1 MAIIAITPYS
11 KLNKETILIGANC
24 LSDKSHQE
32 RTDKELQI
40 INPYQNHNDIAK
52 AAEYCWNVSLEYC
65 DYLGNLLNEIQGVS
79 YSSSYWKTILLPWVI
94 AFVENLY
101 DRYLRLR
108 IVRENF
114 PDAVIEIPKIE
125 LSFPLYKK
133 SFDVWTQ
140 AHLHSINTKIYS
152 LLIELMGLNHNIKY
166 LDINIEDSEN
176 NMYKFNQTDFT
187 VFFKRNIKKLIKTLN
202 IWKWMDCPLGN
213 VPSLRDEGF
222 LKQPIDRGEITFE
235 HTDDEFKFILH
246 NFMRWALP
254 VSLLEEYRGRNI
266 TAKEFLLKKNI
277 RAVNISN
284 TFWVNDTLKF
294 LIAEVRENSGK
305 IIGNQHG
312 GGYGNYVIATPER
325 IEREIADFFI
335 SWGWTDKR
343 TSPTIPLP
351 DPRLSKLAN
360 TYHGKNKKILF
371 IGTHGPMYMFRYQS
385 YWMPEFVYQKFYHMK
400 RIFFQKLKEPIQK
413 HIVYRPYPHEYGW
426 QERDRIKEI
435 LPDVYFNEYPL
446 LSVQSMKDYSLV
458 VIDHPSTSFLESL
471 VINAPTILF
480 WDNEQCP
487 MREEAN
493 PYFQLLLDKG
503 ILYYNPE
510 DAANKVN
517 EIWDDVQ
524 GWWQKPEVQKA
535 KDDFCWRFARTS
547 KNWRKEWRDFLRT
560 LK

>member
-1 MAIIAITPYS
+1 MTLIAITPYS

-24 LSDKSHQE
+24 LADKDSQE
-32 RTDKELQI
+32 RINEELQI
-40 INPYQNHNDIAK
+40 INPYQNHDDIAK

-65 DYLGNLLNEIQGVS
+65 DYLGKLLNKIQGVS
-79 YSSSYWKTILLPWVI
+79 YGSSYWKAILLLWMI

-101 DRYLRLR
+101 DRYLRLC

-114 PDAVIEIPKIE
+114 PDAMIEIPKIE

-152 LLIELMGLNHNIKY
+152 LLIELMGLNHNIKH
-166 LDINIEDSEN
+166 LDINIEDSEK
-176 NMYKFNQTDFT
+176 NMYKFNQ
-187 VFFKRNIKKLIKTLN
+187 VGYIYSFKKIAKNLIRTFNIHKVMGWTQFE
-202 IWKWMDCPLGN
+202 
-213 VPSLRDEGF
+213 VPSLKDDGF
-222 LKQPIDRGEITFE
+222 SKQVLKREEITFKYNGN
-235 HTDDEFKFILH
+235 EFRNILNNFI
-246 NFMRWALP
+246 RYALP
-254 VSLLEEYRGRNI
+254 ISLFEEY
-266 TAKEFLLKKNI
+266 KERHDFVKRYLVKNKTKT
-277 RAVNISN
+277 VNVSN
-284 TFWVNDTLKF
+284 EVWVNDTLKF
-294 LIAEVRENSGK
+294 LTAELKENGGK
-305 IIGNQHG
+305 IIGRQHG
-312 GGYGNYVIATPER
+312 GGYGHYVIATPER
-325 IEREIADFFI
+325 VEREISDFFI
-335 SWGWTDKR
+335 SWGWIDKR
-343 TSPTIPLP
+343 NCPTVALP
-351 DPRLSKLAN
+351 DPRLSRLAN
-360 TYHGKNKKILF
+360 THQGKKRDMLF
-371 IGTHGPMYMFRYQS
+371 VGSHGPMYMFRYQS
-385 YWMPEFVYQKFYHMK
+385 YWMPEFVYHKYYSMK
-400 RIFFQKLKEPIQK
+400 QIFFKRLKEPIQK

-487 MREEAN
+487 MREEAK
-493 PYFQLLLDKG
+493 PYFQILLNKG

-524 GWWQKPEVQKA
+524 GWWQQQEVQEA
-535 KDDFCWRFARTS
+535 KNEFCWQFARTS

>member
-40 INPYQNHNDIAK
+40 INPYQNHNEIAK

-176 NMYKFNQTDFT
+176 NMYKFNQ
-187 VFFKRNIKKLIKTLN
+187 VGYIYSFKKIAKNLIRTFNIHKVMGWTQFE
-202 IWKWMDCPLGN
+202 
-213 VPSLRDEGF
+213 VPSLKDDRF
-222 LKQPIDRGEITFE
+222 SKQVLKREEITFKYNGN
-235 HTDDEFKFILH
+235 EFTNILNNFI
-246 NFMRWALP
+246 RYALP
-254 VSLLEEYRGRNI
+254 ISLFEEY
-266 TAKEFLLKKNI
+266 KERHDFVKRYLVKNKTKT
-277 RAVNISN
+277 VNVSN
-284 TFWVNDTLKF
+284 EVWVNDTLKF
-294 LIAEVRENSGK
+294 LTAELKENGGK
-305 IIGNQHG
+305 IIGRQYG
-312 GGYGNYVIATPER
+312 GGYGHYVIATSEKV
-325 IEREIADFFI
+325 EREIADFFI

-480 WDNEQCP
+480 WYNEQCP